1 MIAAWL
7 AVAAVAGALGI
18 MTGDTAWPIIG
29 LMALVGMGVEIK
41 IRRIRDDRNRH

>member
-29 LMALVGMGVEIK
+29 LMALVGMGAEVAGKRAEK
-41 IRRIRDDRNRH
+41 ERDR